1 VIALGLA
8 AAFAFGWTDYLSLDQ
23 LRERRNALQALVAD
37 HPVLSVAAFALLYA
51 LVVAFSIPGALILT
65 LSGGFLFGVLVGGTA
80 TVLGATL
87 GAVAV
92 FIAARSA
99 FGDVL
104 KRRVGGAVA
113 KFEEGVRK
121 NAFSYVLTLR
131 LLPIFPFWLVNIGLG
146 VVNIPL
152 RTYALATFL
161 GVIPGTFIY
170 SALGAGLGSIFDR
183 DEAPNISSVLEPQIF
198 LPLAGLALLALAPT
212 VIGRLRGKK
221 AAQEPSE

>member
-1 VIALGLA
+1 MIALGLA